1 MDIRLPICT
10 YICKNILINEEIQL
24 QKIRNNLIKD
34 CPEMIKF
41 FCQILS
47 NKTST
52 AMEKIFAL
60 EVISNIV
67 KNYGNKYKFISHQK
81 NFIKVVKENLSE
93 GLFKTCL
100 SKDPNIFIPSFSLF
114 FEVWKIFRVYLKRE
128 ISFFNNN
135 IFLKILSSS
144 NSSFLQKIEI
154 SIIFL

>member
-34 CPEMIKF
+34 CTEMIKF

-81 NFIKVVKENLSE
+81 
-93 GLFKTCL
+93 
-100 SKDPNIFIPSFSLF
+100 
-114 FEVWKIFRVYLKRE
+114 
-128 ISFFNNN
+128 
-135 IFLKILSSS
+135 IL
-144 NSSFLQKIEI
+144 
-154 SIIFL
+154 